1 MDLETRNERYVYEAL
16 SYETHHHPIRLL
28 KVLQGEKGSRICCEL
43 FHTHLAIFENPSED
57 PDSDSYYFGLAG
69 FEEYNDDFEGSPRY
83 TALSYVW
90 GDHTDTV
97 TIQVCGKEL
106 SITRNLFK
114 FLECHRDTFL
124 SNRSTEPLFWID
136 AICIDQSNI
145 GERSRQVESMA
156 EVYKKAQN
164 VLIWLGEENED
175 TSIAFETAQKWNDD
189 YQVTEQERQAC
200 SKTFEG
206 GWWDRLWVVQEA
218 IHARS
223 LLMRCGTLEL
233 SWESFNER
241 VRLSIGIFFNIVMM
255 VDFRKD
261 FQKND
266 SEATWVLEDFGRRK
280 CYDPRDVIFAARS
293 IVPALVSVVP
303 DYSLCTADVFISATR
318 AIISHEKN
326 LDVLR
331 HTSRQTPSRCR

>member
-28 KVLQGEKGSRICCEL
+28 KVLQGEKGNRICCEL
-43 FHTHLAIFENPSED
+43 FHTHLTTFEKPSED
-57 PDSDSYYFGLAG
+57 PDSDSYCFGSAA
-69 FEEYNDDFEGSPRY
+69 FEKYNDDFEGDPRY

-97 TIQVCGKEL
+97 AIQVCGKEL
-106 SITRNLFK
+106 SVTRNLFK

-124 SNRSTEPLFWID
+124 RNRSTEPLFWID

-175 TSIAFETAQKWNDD
+175 TSIAFEAVQKWNKD
-189 YQVTEQERQAC
+189 YQVTEQVRQANF
-200 SKTFEG
+200 KTFEG

-218 IHARS
+218 VHARS

-233 SWESFNER
+233 SWESFEEGDSMLLGLFYY
-241 VRLSIGIFFNIVMM
+241 VGMM
-255 VDFRKD
+255 VSFRRD
-261 FQKND
+261 FQMNE
-266 SEATWVLEDFGRRK
+266 SEATWVLTNCGHRK
-280 CYDPRDVIFAARS
+280 CYDPRDVIFATRS

-318 AIISHEKN
+318 AIISYEKN
-326 LDVLR
+326 LHVLC
-331 HTSRQTPSRCR
+331 HTSRKTPSRCK

>member
-43 FHTHLAIFENPSED
+43 FHTHLTTFEKPSED
-57 PDSDSYYFGLAG
+57 SDSDSDSLGLAAFG
-69 FEEYNDDFEGSPRY
+69 EYNDDFEGDPRY

-97 TIQVCGKEL
+97 AIQVCGKEL
-106 SITRNLFK
+106 LVTRNLFK

-124 SNRSTEPLFWID
+124 RNRSTEPLFWID

-145 GERSRQVESMA
+145 GERSRQVECMA

-175 TSIAFETAQKWNDD
+175 TSIAFETARKWNGD
-189 YQVTEQERQAC
+189 YQATKRERQAC

-218 IHARS
+218 VHARS

-233 SWESFNER
+233 SWESFGEKFE
-241 VRLSIGIFFNIVMM
+241 VVAGPFFHVGLIF
-255 VDFRKD
+255 D
-261 FQKND
+261 
-266 SEATWVLEDFGRRK
+266 
-280 CYDPRDVIFAARS
+280 C
-293 IVPALVSVVP
+293 
-303 DYSLCTADVFISATR
+303 
-318 AIISHEKN
+318 
-326 LDVLR
+326 
-331 HTSRQTPSRCR
+331 

>member
-1 MDLETRNERYVYEAL
+1 MDLETSNERYIYEAL
-16 SYETHHHPIRLL
+16 SYETRHHPIRLL

-43 FHTHLAIFENPSED
+43 FHKHLTTFEKPSED
-57 PDSDSYYFGLAG
+57 SDSDSDCFGLAAFG
-69 FEEYNDDFEGSPRY
+69 VYDDDFEGDPRY

-97 TIQVCGKEL
+97 AIQVCGKEL
-106 SITRNLFK
+106 SVTRNLFK

-124 SNRSTEPLFWID
+124 RNRSTEPLFWID

-175 TSIAFETAQKWNDD
+175 TSIAFETARKWNKD

-200 SKTFEG
+200 YETFRG

-233 SWESFNER
+233 SWQAFNDE
-241 VRLSIGIFFNIVMM
+241 VDVSALSYSVWMM
-255 VDFRKD
+255 VECRKD
-261 FQKND
+261 FRENGIWT
-266 SEATWVLEDFGRRK
+266 TWALEIFGRREY
-280 CYDPRDVIFAARS
+280 YDPRDVIFATRS
-293 IVPALVSVVP
+293 IIPALVSVVP

-318 AIISHEKN
+318 AIISHEKD
-326 LDVLR
+326 LDVLCA
-331 HTSRQTPSRCR
+331 TSRQPSRCK

>member
-1 MDLETRNERYVYEAL
+1 MDLETSNERYIYEAL

-28 KVLQGEKGSRICCEL
+28 KVLQGEKGNRICCEL
-43 FHTHLAIFENPSED
+43 FHTHLTTFENPSED
-57 PDSDSYYFGLAG
+57 PDSDSYYFGLAA
-69 FEEYNDDFEGSPRY
+69 FEEYNDNFEESPRY

-97 TIQVCGKEL
+97 AIQVCGKEL
-106 SITRNLFK
+106 SVTRNLFK

-124 SNRSTEPLFWID
+124 RNRSTEPLFWID

-175 TSIAFETAQKWNDD
+175 TSIAFETARKWNKD

-200 SKTFEG
+200 SKTFRG

-218 IHARS
+218 VHARS

-233 SWESFNER
+233 SQDIFDER
-241 VRLSIGIFFNIVMM
+241 FELAAGAFVNVGLIVIC
-255 VDFRKD
+255 RQY
-261 FQKND
+261 FQEN
-266 SEATWVLEDFGRRK
+266 SSLATWLLDHFARRK
-280 CYDPRDVIFAARS
+280 CYDPRDIIFATRS

-318 AIISHEKN
+318 AIITHHKN
-326 LDVLR
+326 LDVLC
-331 HTSRQTPSRCR
+331 HTSRKTPSRCK